1 MYKIN
6 NEQNRTRDVET
17 GNRLTA
23 ARGKGA
29 EQNGGKKGEGLLKE
43 HM

>member
-23 ARGKGA
+23 ARRKG
-29 EQNGGKKGEGLLKE
+29 EEGHGGKKRKGSVKE
-43 HM
+43 HV